1 MRPIFKNGATRA
13 RAMAWVGWLG
23 FVGFMAALWWLT
35 LLLTWIRLCLLLAF
49 GLGTWLILVRRWPR
63 KIPVLN
69 YHSVSACPEWL
80 QIADQ
85 VSLTPAA
92 FECQLSYLAKQGY
105 RTLFVSEVNQAL
117 TGKLRLLSRGR
128 YVALTFDDGYADN
141 WMAVFPLLRKYGMK
155 ATLFVSTGFVAEA
168 LGCRPTIEQNECAK
182 WGSLDWSGYLTWP
195 ELKAM
200 QASGLVEIQS
210 HGEAHTQVFVE
221 PELKGFIGPGKPNLW
236 MLWNALPEMRRQWWH
251 KLAEDRSLWG
261 QPVFRQGPA
270 LAHRAY
276 RPAPEAVAR
285 FLSWVG
291 EAGGAI
297 FDKPDWEARLREE
310 WQRRICDPVKHGS
323 MEEPEAYVRRV
334 LEDLGRARETLER
347 KLRTKVEVLCWPEN
361 AFSPEG
367 EAVARRL
374 GYRATVSNRHNSR
387 NVTGEAPGMIV
398 RTFIGCRAAGIRSQW
413 LDFAAFVLELK
424 VFEGWYLVY
433 PFLAVMHQARK
444 WVFALRRHCLCR
456 RDYVSIWA

>member
-1 MRPIFKNGATRA
+1 MRPIFDNGATRA

-23 FVGFMAALWWLT
+23 FVGFMVALWWLT
-35 LLLTWIRLCLLLAF
+35 LPLPWMRLSLLLAF
-49 GLGTWLILVRRWPR
+49 GLGTRLILVRRWPR

-105 RTLFVSEVNQAL
+105 RTLFVSEVHQAL
-117 TGKLRLLSRGR
+117 TGKMRLLSRGQ

-155 ATLFVSTGFVAEA
+155 ATLFVSAGFIAEA
-168 LGCRPTIEQNECAK
+168 MGCRPTIEETDRAK

-210 HGEAHTQVFVE
+210 HGDAHTRVFVE
-221 PELKGFIGPGKPNLW
+221 PELKGFVGPGKPDLW
-236 MLWNALPEMRRQWWH
+236 MFWNALPEMRTQWWQ
-251 KLAEDRSLWG
+251 KLAENRSLWG

-276 RPAPEAVAR
+276 RPAPETVAR
-285 FLSWVG
+285 FLAWAG
-291 EAGGAI
+291 EPGRAI
-297 FDKPDWEARLREE
+297 FDKPDWEERLRGE
-310 WQRRICDPVKHGS
+310 WLRRNADLANPGRLEDPES
-323 MEEPEAYVRRV
+323 YVLRV
-334 LEDLGRARETLER
+334 MEDLGRARETLEC
-347 KLRTKVEVLCWPEN
+347 KLHTTVEVLCWPEN
-361 AFSPEG
+361 AFSEES
-367 EAVARRL
+367 EAAARRL
-374 GYRATVSNRHNSR
+374 GYKATVSNRYNSR
-387 NVTGEAPGMIV
+387 NVAGEAPGLIV
-398 RTFIGCRAAGIRSQW
+398 RTFIGCRAAGIRSPL

-424 VFEGWYLVY
+424 VFEGWYLMY

-444 WVFALRRHCLCR
+444 WMFALRRHCLCR